1 MPRIMILGH
10 NAQQTALLKDVI
22 EGRFGLPCD
31 TAPLD
36 LRPRQ
41 TAAPRLMEP
50 ADAPRDATTR
60 PESMPPAAAGRG
72 GRGGGVKSFDFT

>member
-1 MPRIMILGH
+1 MPRIVILGN

-36 LRPRQ
+36 LTGQP
-41 TAAPRLMEP
+41 TAASPLIQP
-50 ADAPRDATTR
+50 AGAPRDAVAR
-60 PESMPPAAAGRG
+60 AADAVNVPR
-72 GRGGGVKSFDFT
+72 